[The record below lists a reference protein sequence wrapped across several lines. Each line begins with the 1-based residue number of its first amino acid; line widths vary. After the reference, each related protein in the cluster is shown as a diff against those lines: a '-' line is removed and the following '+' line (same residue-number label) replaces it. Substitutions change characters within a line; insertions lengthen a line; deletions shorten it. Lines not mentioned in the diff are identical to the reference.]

1 MADILTEAQRV
12 LDEAQEAIAWI
23 AFWKNGQSWNAVA
36 LWPEVDE
43 GVPSWDATDV
53 DILHHILKQDKNAII
68 VNAYYHNLGDVE
80 TMTRESLAA
89 ALRQQYEWQNSKIS
103 ATLQN
108 SKGDE
113 NMTFLQTAYG
123 YDIYKL
129 SADECKKN
137 FRTFPLFCCFNAGTE
152 PADRDLALTENEAET
167 LEEMLDWCE
176 KYSRNNVPAVPA
188 KEPDAEIFPQ
198 FFKLYKVWALDENF
212 DRIPLFGYITG
223 EKLDAWL
230 QRHCR
235 DINEYGHVWR
245 LDVSTASEAEAAN
258 IPKKAM
264 HSIVKF
270 EEIKPGDIFI
280 PDGCTHKL
288 TEAAAKQTYEAQV
301 VVKITAENI
310 ENIVVSALECCSTYW
325 VGVDNTTP
333 EWADAPKDLP
343 VSQYCAALLLAGK
356 TVKLYDVEDDSET
369 WVLTL
374 EKLIKGIGREISNGF
389 KLSDIEEEADAAL
402 QYALFDEVV
411 YG

>member
-1 MADILTEAQRV
+1 M
-12 LDEAQEAIAWI
+12 
-23 AFWKNGQSWNAVA
+23 K
-36 LWPEVDE
+36 
-43 GVPSWDATDV
+43 
-53 DILHHILKQDKNAII
+53 
-68 VNAYYHNLGDVE
+68 
-80 TMTRESLAA
+80 
-89 ALRQQYEWQNSKIS
+89 
-103 ATLQN
+103 
-108 SKGDE
+108 
-113 NMTFLQTAYG
+113 FLQTTNG
-123 YDIYKL
+123 YDIYEL

-137 FRTFPLFCCFNAGTE
+137 FRTFPLFCCFHAGTE
-152 PADRDLALTENEAET
+152 PIDRDLALSENEAET
-167 LEEMLDWCE
+167 LDEMLDWCQ
-176 KYSRNNVPAVPA
+176 KYNRDSILNRAAAPMET
-188 KEPDAEIFPQ
+188 KSAEIFPQ

-212 DRIPLFGYITG
+212 DKIPLFGYITG

-230 QRHCR
+230 QRYCR
-235 DINEYGHVWR
+235 YINEYGHVWK
-245 LDVSTASEAEAAN
+245 LAVETASEAEAAN

-280 PDGCTHKL
+280 PDGCAHKL

-310 ENIVVSALECCSTYW
+310 ENILVSALECCSTYW

-333 EWADAPKDLP
+333 EWKDAPKDLP

-369 WVLTL
+369 WILTL
-374 EKLIKGIGREISNGF
+374 KKLIKGIGREISNGF

>member
-1 MADILTEAQRV
+1 MSDLRTEAQSV
-12 LDEAQEAIAWI
+12 LDEAREAIAWI
-23 AFWKNGQSWNAVA
+23 AIWKNGRSWNAVA

-103 ATLQN
+103 ATLET
-108 SKGDE
+108 SKGDN
-113 NMTFLQTAYG
+113 NMKFLQTAYG

-129 SADECKKN
+129 GADECKKN

-176 KYSRNNVPAVPA
+176 KYSRNNVPAVPS
-188 KEPDAEIFPQ
+188 KDASADIFPQ
-198 FFKLYKVWALDENF
+198 ASKLYKVWAENQNLEKF
-212 DRIPLFGYITG
+212 PLFPYING

-230 QRHCR
+230 QSNCR
-235 DINEYGHVWR
+235 DVNEYGGVWWV
-245 LDVSTASEAEAAN
+245 DVSTASAAEALN
-258 IPKKAM
+258 LPQNSLGLI
-264 HSIVKF
+264 IKF
-270 EEIKPGDIFI
+270 EEITPGDLFV

-288 TEAAAKQTYEAQV
+288 TDDAAKQTYEAQV

-333 EWADAPKDLP
+333 EWDDAPKDLP
-343 VSQYCAALLLAGK
+343 VSQYCVALLLAGK
-356 TVKLYDVEDDSET
+356 SVKLYDVEDDSET
-369 WVLTL
+369 WELTL
-374 EKLIKGIGREISNGF
+374 EKLIKGISREIANGF
-389 KLSDIEEEADAAL
+389 KLSDIEEEADPAL
-402 QYALFDEVV
+402 QYALFDEIV
-411 YG
+411 YD

>member
-1 MADILTEAQRV
+1 M
-12 LDEAQEAIAWI
+12 
-23 AFWKNGQSWNAVA
+23 K
-36 LWPEVDE
+36 
-43 GVPSWDATDV
+43 
-53 DILHHILKQDKNAII
+53 
-68 VNAYYHNLGDVE
+68 
-80 TMTRESLAA
+80 
-89 ALRQQYEWQNSKIS
+89 
-103 ATLQN
+103 
-108 SKGDE
+108 
-113 NMTFLQTAYG
+113 FLQTANG
-123 YDIYKL
+123 YDIYEL

-137 FRTFPLFCCFNAGTE
+137 FRTFPLFCCFHAGTE
-152 PADRDLALTENEAET
+152 PVDRDLALSENEAET
-167 LEEMLDWCE
+167 LDEMLDWC
-176 KYSRNNVPAVPA
+176 KQYSRDSILELPA
-188 KEPDAEIFPQ
+188 KEPTAEIFPQ

-230 QRHCR
+230 QRYCR

-245 LDVSTASEAEAAN
+245 LNVSTASEAEAAN
-258 IPKKAM
+258 IPQRAM
-264 HSIVKF
+264 QSIVKF
-270 EEIKPGDIFI
+270 EEIKPGDLFAL
-280 PDGCTHKL
+280 DGCQHKL
-288 TEAAAKQTYEAQV
+288 TDDAAKQTYEAQI

-310 ENIVVSALECCSTYW
+310 ENILVAALECCSTYW

-374 EKLIKGIGREISNGF
+374 DKLIKGISRELTNGF